1 MDLQAYFN
9 LRLIKES
16 LKMINPVT
24 LTLFLAIIVTGTVT
38 MVYFPPGL
46 TVQPDQQINPIKSAN
61 PTTNP
66 TEATGAGIANALI
79 FVVLTLIGG
88 VAFIFFIKY
97 GLDKLMN
104 YILAFTFFIAAIA
117 FSDVLLPALFYPIFV
132 IFNIS
137 INYLDPNGAFILS
150 ISLALGIINL
160 IGFTIIKNQYL
171 HNTLMIMFGIMMGT
185 FFGIFF
191 DSFSLLFVLVALAL
205 YDIYAVFR
213 GPLKTM
219 FDKLDM
225 NSERDELNQ
234 SSDPVESATYQNFQ
248 TGIEEETLPTTVNQ
262 NTVKTYS
269 SAPQQETLEKAPSK
283 VKNPQIRRGITL
295 PVYAT
300 PYITIG
306 LGDFAFFS
314 ILIAKATFL
323 AIKGNFLLL
332 PAIDSNGVI
341 YWSLIVFPF
350 VGNLIG

>member
-185 FFGIFF
+185 FFGFLF

-205 YDIYAVFR
+205 FDIYAVFR

-225 NSERDELNQ
+225 KSERDVLNQ
-234 SSDPVESATYQNFQ
+234 SSDPVESATYQTFQ
-248 TGIEEETLPTTVNQ
+248 TGIEEETLPTTVYQ
-262 NTVKTYS
+262 NTANTFS
-269 SAPQQETLEKAPSK
+269 SALQEETL
-283 VKNPQIRRGITL
+283 V
-295 PVYAT
+295 
-300 PYITIG
+300 
-306 LGDFAFFS
+306 
-314 ILIAKATFL
+314 
-323 AIKGNFLLL
+323 
-332 PAIDSNGVI
+332 
-341 YWSLIVFPF
+341 
-350 VGNLIG
+350 